1 MSFSLILLVFPMKVC
16 SLYIYIV
23 FNCFISSYLTSDNA
37 LSNSVQVVEI
47 HRRIH
52 ELIFWV
58 KDLLLFQVNDHFV
71 GEVYCV
77 CIDPVHC
84 ILAASGGKDDRAFV
98 WNINDGQVLFECS
111 GSTLS
116 KFYYL
121 VFRHICSHYTHMRS
135 CISGIGL
142 HETEWALTYLL

>member
-1 MSFSLILLVFPMKVC
+1 M
-16 SLYIYIV
+16 
-23 FNCFISSYLTSDNA
+23 
-37 LSNSVQVVEI
+37 
-47 HRRIH
+47 
-52 ELIFWV
+52 
-58 KDLLLFQVNDHFV
+58 NDHFV

-121 VFRHICSHYTHMRS
+121 VFRHICSHYTCGHAFLVLDFMRQNE
-135 CISGIGL
+135 
-142 HETEWALTYLL
+142 H